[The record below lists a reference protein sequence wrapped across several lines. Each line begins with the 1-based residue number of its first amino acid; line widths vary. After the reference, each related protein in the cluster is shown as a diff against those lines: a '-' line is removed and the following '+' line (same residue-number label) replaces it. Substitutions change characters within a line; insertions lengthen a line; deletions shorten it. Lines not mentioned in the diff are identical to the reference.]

1 MNKHLKEQNVGYFT
15 HFWLA
20 IKISLA
26 LIIHA
31 FIPDLFSNYASKKI
45 CRISGDDIA
54 KALGHMDE
62 DGEWITDPKD
72 DIEDHY
78 TDYDVQ
84 FEDNFPYIE
93 GKN

>member
-15 HFWLA
+15 HFWIA

-54 KALGHMDE
+54 KALGHMDK

-72 DIEDHY
+72 DEDSY

-84 FEDNFPYIE
+84 LEDNFPYIE
-93 GKN
+93 EKN